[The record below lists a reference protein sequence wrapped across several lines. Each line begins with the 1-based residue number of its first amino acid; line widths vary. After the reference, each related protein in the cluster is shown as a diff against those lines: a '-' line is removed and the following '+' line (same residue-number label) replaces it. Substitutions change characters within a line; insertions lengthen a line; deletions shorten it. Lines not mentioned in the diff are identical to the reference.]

1 MTDNITTIVGNINN
15 TITGSLS
22 NTLTGSLSIDGS
34 YPSLNSGIYPSF
46 DNINQTVVLN
56 QTYLIGQQGATPMP
70 IFLLLAGVAFVL
82 LILAFKEPL
91 RIEGNINVSKVG
103 LSLCGAIMS
112 ITGALASFS
121 IVENMGS
128 AVSTYGTYTVDIST
142 YVIWNSLY
150 ITGALVI
157 SSVLC
162 FIMLVYTLIQPET
175 LVTPEKRDYKSNA
188 TGDSERK

>member
-1 MTDNITTIVGNINN
+1 MFNGTSPI
-15 TITGSLS
+15 
-22 NTLTGSLSIDGS
+22 
-34 YPSLNSGIYPSF
+34 F
-46 DNINQTVVLN
+46 DSTNVSTVLN
-56 QTYLIGQQGATPMP
+56 VTYQNGQAGATPMP
-70 IFLLLAGVAFVL
+70 MFLVLMGTAFIL
-82 LILAFKEPL
+82 LILAFREPL

-103 LSLCGAIMS
+103 LSLCGAIMG
-112 ITGALASFS
+112 IVGALSSFS

-128 AVSTYGTYTVDIST
+128 SVSTYGTYTVDIST

-162 FIMLVYTLIQPET
+162 AIMLIYTLIQPET

-188 TGDSERK
+188 SGDGDKK

>member
-1 MTDNITTIVGNINN
+1 MVDNITVIAGDINS
-15 TITGSLS
+15 TITGSL
-22 NTLTGSLSIDGS
+22 NNAITGSLNINGS

-70 IFLLLAGVAFVL
+70 IFLLLAGVAFIL

-91 RIEGNINVSKVG
+91 RIEGSINVSKVG
-103 LSLCGAIMS
+103 LSLCGAIMG
-112 ITGALASFS
+112 IAGALASFT

-142 YVIWNSLY
+142 YIIWNSLY
-150 ITGALVI
+150 ITGALII

-188 TGDSERK
+188 TGDGDKK